1 MTTFIGKNDVG
12 KSTIFE
18 ALEIFFNNKLVVAD
32 NDDFCVHS
40 KSDVFTISCEFS
52 NLPDQIVID
61 ENVSTTLESEYLL
74 NKNGNLTITKYTVGL
89 KPSLKK
95 RFLFTHITPQQ

>member
-61 ENVSTTLESEYLL
+61 ENVSTTLVFCKTFLH
-74 NKNGNLTITKYTVGL
+74 NIAKKKYTPLRL
-89 KPSLKK
+89 KFFSDYCGFD
-95 RFLFTHITPQQ
+95 RAFLSR